1 MAGPET
7 IDITG
12 GTFVGPAF
20 DKRRKDQ
27 SEENRAQASAGRDEQ
42 ARADAHAKF
51 ILELMQQGMEL
62 GPDGKPRPISSP
74 HAGDT
79 TLTGEEYLKTVPADV
94 AAKARMLIDGRMPW
108 PTAGALRSP
117 QMQAILSAAVQAD
130 PTLDA
135 ANSKTRVA
143 TRVNF
148 TSGKARQNITAIN
161 TALHHI
167 HSLAKAAEQLDNFEY
182 PAAFLNSP
190 TNAALDWMGDKR
202 MPSFREKRNA
212 VASELTRVFRGT
224 GGNVHDIQEW
234 EKTINEAQSPEQLRG
249 VIGGA
254 FELLTGRLKAMNDE
268 YAAGMGRSSDEYQFL
283 TPDNAKYYK
292 QLEGGQ
298 VFDSDVSAGEE
309 PKRADIF
316 AGVPEGTH
324 AVGEDVKG
332 FRMGPEHEKAIMDY
346 VRQPGATPEGLGQI
360 MTAGAV
366 AAGAVKPEQQAEYL
380 KRATEQAK
388 SYFGNLSPEQRAS
401 ISGGPDYSEVDK
413 AATSEASLGESLG
426 QAVKNAPQSAYEFGT
441 GVIKAPYNIGQLSI
455 QAVSDPSGTA
465 KAVGDVFSERYG
477 GGDALKRTAVT
488 DPVGLLGDAS
498 AVLTGGGSAARRL
511 GAVAPGRALTAA
523 GAALDPLA
531 MTYRAASAAPKVW
544 GKIPESVRE
553 GAGNVIPGLVG
564 WQSGAGGQ
572 AVREAYAAGR
582 SKPIG
587 APDTP
592 QSKAFTGNM
601 RQPGEAA
608 QDTVDLARG
617 AVGRLRQQASAD
629 YQRQIQSLGQDPQ
642 PLPIADLFQ
651 TLNDVKP
658 EQYDVWLG
666 YKDRPATHL
675 AWERMSDAVVHY
687 ADQAAQNPALL
698 EPMAVDK
705 FKQALYD
712 IGSKATGAFDRDA
725 GRIAGSVYQGTR
737 KLLTDHDPAYAATM
751 KNYGDAQ
758 DEIGQLEQSFGLAA
772 GRGKQ
777 PNIDTASRRLQS
789 IFRNN
794 ANTNYGRRAA
804 QGDRLAEL
812 DPTGT
817 LMPSLA
823 GQQMSSWHPRSLRS
837 SLGLAELGLAYL
849 GGGLGPAA
857 LPAVGMSLPR
867 AVGEASY
874 GAGRLAGTGKA
885 LAAKAAPTAKVLND
899 LYQQYPELALAGQ
912 RASELQDQSERDKAD
927 ALRRKYA
934 LLVPGAVDF
943 DGGS

>member
-27 SEENRAQASAGRDEQ
+27 SEESRAQAASVRDEQ
-42 ARADAHAKF
+42 ARKDAHAK
-51 ILELMQQGMEL
+51 LLVELMQQGMEL
-62 GPDGKPRPISSP
+62 GPDGSPRPIHRAP
-74 HAGDT
+74 IGDQ

-108 PTAGALRSP
+108 PNAGALRSP
-117 QMQAILSAAVQAD
+117 QMQAIISAAVQAD
-130 PTLDA
+130 PALDA
-135 ANSKTRVA
+135 ANSNTRVA
-143 TRVNF
+143 TRKDF
-148 TSGKARQNITAIN
+148 TSGVAARNLTALN
-161 TALHHI
+161 TALGH
-167 HSLAKAAEQLDNFEY
+167 LAHLREVGNALNNTWSPDWNAAVNSFQDKRLGDPRVNNFNTVRDAFATEVSKLLKGTGAPSMKEIEDWKARGNANMSQAQLDGFIKQGMEIILPRIQSLGDQYNRGMSKSSDPFSLLS
-182 PAAFLNSP
+182 PQAQKQFSMLN
-190 TNAALDWMGDKR
+190 G
-202 MPSFREKRNA
+202 
-212 VASELTRVFRGT
+212 
-224 GGNVHDIQEW
+224 
-234 EKTINEAQSPEQLRG
+234 EASPEE
-249 VIGGA
+249 V
-254 FELLTGRLKAMNDE
+254 
-268 YAAGMGRSSDEYQFL
+268 
-283 TPDNAKYYK
+283 
-292 QLEGGQ
+292 
-298 VFDSDVSAGEE
+298 
-309 PKRADIF
+309 KRADVF

-388 SYFGNLSPEQRAS
+388 SYFGNLSPEQRANV
-401 ISGGPDYSEVDK
+401 SGGPDYSEVDK
-413 AATSEASLGESLG
+413 AATGEASLGESLG

-441 GVIKAPYNIGQLSI
+441 GILKAPYNIGQLGI

-465 KAVGDVFSERYG
+465 KDVGDVFSERYG

-511 GAVAPGRALTAA
+511 GAVGAGRALTTT

-531 MTYRAASAAPKVW
+531 MAYRVASAAPKVW

-572 AVREAYAAGR
+572 AVREAYSAGR

-587 APDTP
+587 APGTP
-592 QSKAFTGNM
+592 QSEAFTSNL
-601 RQPGEAA
+601 RHPGEAA

-629 YQRQIQSLGQDPQ
+629 YQRQIQSLGQNPQ
-642 PLPIADLFQ
+642 PLPVADLFQ

-658 EQYDVWLG
+658 EDYDVWVG
-666 YKDRPATHL
+666 YKDRPATHV
-675 AWERMSDAVVHY
+675 AWERMKDAVVHY
-687 ADQAAQNPALL
+687 ADQATQNPALL

-874 GAGRLAGTGKA
+874 GAGRLAGTGRA
-885 LAAKAAPTAKVLND
+885 LAAKAAPTAKALND

-912 RASELQDQSERDKAD
+912 RTSELQDQSERDKAD

-943 DGGS
+943 DGGN